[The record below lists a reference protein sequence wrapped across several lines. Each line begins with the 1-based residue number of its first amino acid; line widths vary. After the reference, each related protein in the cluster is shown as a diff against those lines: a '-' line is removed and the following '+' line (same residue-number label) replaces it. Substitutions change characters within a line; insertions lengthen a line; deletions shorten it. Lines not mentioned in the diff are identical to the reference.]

1 MFRLERRA
9 RTRRALLVT
18 GALAVVAA
26 CVFVVS
32 MMLGSYLLGPGEVL
46 RSVLGLSAEPSVD
59 FIVRELRLPRAI
71 TAVLVGLALGA
82 AGSIFQRVL
91 RNPLAAPD
99 IIGISAGASSAT
111 VAGIV
116 LFGAGGLGLS
126 VASLAGALATAAA
139 VYLLAWRGGIA
150 DYRFILIGVGVAALL
165 ESVTGYLVSR
175 AEISDARAAMTWL
188 VGSVGMAGEGE
199 IIGLAVGCAVV
210 IPVLMA
216 LSRRLGVLELGADGA
231 RGLGVRP
238 QAETAVQLGCA
249 VVLVALAT
257 AAAGPLAF
265 VALMAGPIAGRL
277 LGLAGDRVLPAALVG
292 AIIVQTADVVAQHLL
307 PYPVS
312 TGIVTGLTGAP
323 YIAWLLI
330 RNGSPAG
337 SPSER
342 QQ

>member
-9 RTRRALLVT
+9 RTRRAVFVT
-18 GALAVVAA
+18 SALALVA
-26 CVFVVS
+26 VSLFVVS
-32 MMLGSYLLGPGEVL
+32 MMLGTYVLGPGEVL
-46 RSVLGLSAEPSVD
+46 RSVLGGSADPSSD
-59 FIVRELRLPRAI
+59 FIVRELRLPRAA

-82 AGSIFQRVL
+82 AGGVFQRVL

-99 IIGISAGASSAT
+99 IIGISAGASTAT
-111 VAGIV
+111 VAGLV

-126 VASLAGALATAAA
+126 VAGLVGALATATA
-139 VYLLAWRGGIA
+139 VYLLAWRGGIV
-150 DYRFILIGVGVAALL
+150 DYRFVLIGVGVAALL

-175 AEISDARAAMTWL
+175 AEIADARAAMTWL
-188 VGSVGMAGEGE
+188 VGSAGIAGTGE
-199 IIGLAVGCAVV
+199 IAVLAVGCAVV

-216 LSRRLGVLELGADGA
+216 LSRRLGVLELGVDGA

-238 QAETAVQLGCA
+238 QADTALQLGCA

-257 AAAGPLAF
+257 AAAGPIAF

-277 LGLAGDRVLPAALVG
+277 LGAAGDRVLASALVG
-292 AIIVQTADVVAQHLL
+292 AIIVQTADLLAQHLL
-307 PYPVS
+307 PYPIS

-330 RNGSPAG
+330 RTD
-337 SPSER
+337 R
-342 QQ
+342 QGVSA

>member
-9 RTRRALLVT
+9 RTRRALVVT
-18 GALAVVAA
+18 AALAVGAVCA
-26 CVFVVS
+26 FVVS
-32 MMLGSYLLGPGEVL
+32 MMLGSYVLGPGEVL
-46 RSVLGLSAEPSVD
+46 RSVLGLSSDPADD
-59 FIVRELRLPRAI
+59 FVVRELRLPRAA

-82 AGSIFQRVL
+82 AGSVFQRVL

-99 IIGISAGASSAT
+99 IIGISAGASTAT
-111 VAGIV
+111 VAGLV

-126 VASLAGALATAAA
+126 VAGLAGALATAVA

-150 DYRFILIGVGVAALL
+150 DHRFVLVGVGVAVLL

-188 VGSVGMAGEGE
+188 VGSVGMAGGGE
-199 IIGLAVGCAVV
+199 IAGLAAGCAVV

-216 LSRRLGVLELGADGA
+216 LSRRLGVLELGAEGA
-231 RGLGVRP
+231 RGLGLRP

-257 AAAGPLAF
+257 AAAGPIAF

-277 LGLAGDRVLPAALVG
+277 LGPAGDRVLASALVG
-292 AIIVQTADVVAQHLL
+292 SIIVQAADLVAQHVL
-307 PYPVS
+307 PYPIS
-312 TGIVTGLTGAP
+312 TGIVTGLVGAP

-330 RNGSPAG
+330 RTDSHTY
-337 SPSER
+337 R
-342 QQ
+342 

>member
-1 MFRLERRA
+1 
-9 RTRRALLVT
+9 
-18 GALAVVAA
+18 
-26 CVFVVS
+26 
-32 MMLGSYLLGPGEVL
+32 MMLGTYVLGPGEVL
-46 RSVLGLSAEPSVD
+46 RSVLGLSPEPATDSSAD
-59 FIVRELRLPRAI
+59 FIVRELRLPRAA

-82 AGSIFQRVL
+82 AGNIFQRVL

-99 IIGISAGASSAT
+99 IIGISAGASTAT
-111 VAGIV
+111 VAGLV

-126 VASLAGALATAAA
+126 VAGLAGALATAAA

-150 DYRFILIGVGVAALL
+150 DYRFVLVGVGVGALL

-188 VGSVGMAGEGE
+188 VGSAGIAGGAE
-199 IIGLAVGCAVV
+199 IAVLAVGCAVV

-238 QAETAVQLGCA
+238 QADTALQLGCA

-257 AAAGPLAF
+257 AAAGPVAF

-277 LGLAGDRVLPAALVG
+277 LGPAGDRVLASALVG
-292 AIIVQTADVVAQHLL
+292 AIIVQTADLAAQHLL
-307 PYPVS
+307 PYPIS
-312 TGIVTGLTGAP
+312 TGIVTGLAGAP

-330 RNGSPAG
+330 RTGSHTY
-337 SPSER
+337 R
-342 QQ
+342 QGVGV